1 VNKIKHHSKKKIIFS
16 SISGQLVVQ
25 VRFSRIFV
33 NKLFVFLEIDDE
45 ESEPSI
51 KFVTYILVAA
61 GFNDQ
66 TTPYAEQNGLVKEQ
80 QVVFGIIICKCLSLL
95 FYFRT

>member
-1 VNKIKHHSKKKIIFS
+1 MNKIKHHSKKKIIFS
-16 SISGQLVVQ
+16 CISGQLVVQ

-33 NKLFVFLEIDDE
+33 NKSFIFLEIHDG

-51 KFVTYILVAA
+51 KFVTYMLVSA

-66 TTPYAEQNGLVKEQ
+66 TTPWGTKWIGKGATSG
-80 QVVFGIIICKCLSLL
+80 G
-95 FYFRT
+95 